1 MENTINEQTSAQVI
15 TPAQFLEHYQ
25 GHRRLTRKLIEAFPE
40 KEFFTHSIG
49 GMRPFSEMVKELF
62 AIAVPGL
69 TEIVSGKVGD
79 FDEHRDFGN
88 TKAQF
93 LAKWDQDTE
102 DINKLWAEISEARY
116 QEHVKLFGQYEG
128 SVQSSILYFI
138 DNEVHHRGQGYV
150 YLRSLGIEPP
160 FFYDRD

>member
-1 MENTINEQTSAQVI
+1 MNKHRPKSLPPHNSWNITKVTGGLHENS
-15 TPAQFLEHYQ
+15 
-25 GHRRLTRKLIEAFPE
+25 
-40 KEFFTHSIG
+40 S
-49 GMRPFSEMVKELF
+49 RPFPKKSFLPIVLVGWDPFPRWWKSFF